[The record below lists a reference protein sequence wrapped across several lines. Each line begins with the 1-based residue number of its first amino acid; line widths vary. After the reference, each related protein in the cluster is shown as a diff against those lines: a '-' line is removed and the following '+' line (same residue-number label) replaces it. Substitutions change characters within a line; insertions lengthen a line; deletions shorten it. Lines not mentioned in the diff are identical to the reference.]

1 MSTRSNTFV
10 INRQEAEIYKD
21 GFAVN
26 PKEIRDKSYVNMYLH
41 HDGYIEYL
49 GVELAQWINHMQDD
63 QGFTNFADPSR
74 IAAHLVKDFHYN
86 SQYLYPNNHNIETA
100 YTYIIWC
107 GKEDVWISQW
117 DNHCNCCSFV
127 GTVDKLIKKYK
138 TEDMGYTDW
147 SAKLNT
153 NNNR

>member
-26 PKEIRDKSYVNMYLH
+26 PKEICDKSNVNMYLH

-63 QGFTNFADPSR
+63 KGFTNFSDPSR
-74 IAAHLVKDFHYN
+74 ISAHLVL
-86 SQYLYPNNHNIETA
+86 S
-100 YTYIIWC
+100 
-107 GKEDVWISQW
+107 
-117 DNHCNCCSFV
+117 
-127 GTVDKLIKKYK
+127 LIHI
-138 TEDMGYTDW
+138 
-147 SAKLNT
+147 
-153 NNNR
+153 